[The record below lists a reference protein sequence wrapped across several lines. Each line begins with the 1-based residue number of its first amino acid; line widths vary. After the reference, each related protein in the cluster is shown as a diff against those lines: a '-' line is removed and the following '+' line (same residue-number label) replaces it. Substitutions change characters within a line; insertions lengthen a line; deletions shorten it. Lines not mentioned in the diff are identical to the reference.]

1 MFNLQCQAA
10 RLRRKIQLIQ
20 KAINH
25 NKDINTALI
34 ERQLDIEYEEWQLKI
49 TKMFANIAI
58 SKARLKSLMSQ
69 EESKQLQ
76 SLYRELVKTLHPD
89 VNENQVEKYKLLWNQ
104 TQQAYLNGDIEELK
118 TIKLLLDNISNDS
131 DDNFQV
137 NGTIHPSLSTD
148 ATYKTLIEKLDKNIQ
163 LVKEK
168 IFNIMEYIKKIKNE
182 FPFTIENKIEDEK
195 WVNKK
200 NSEIF
205 EKQEIIKSQIKD
217 LKNIIDSIILDNINK
232 ISSLDGDG
240 YLENK

>member
-1 MFNLQCQAA
+1 
-10 RLRRKIQLIQ
+10 
-20 KAINH
+20 
-25 NKDINTALI
+25 
-34 ERQLDIEYEEWQLKI
+34 
-49 TKMFANIAI
+49 MFANIAI
-58 SKARLKSLMSQ
+58 SKVRLKSLMSQ

-89 VNENQVEKYKLLWNQ
+89 VNENQTEKYKLLWNQ

-118 TIKLLLDNISNDS
+118 TIKLLLDNTNNDS

-148 ATYKTLIEKLDKNIQ
+148 TTYKTLIEKLDKNIQ

-168 IFNIMEYIKKIKNE
+168 IFNIMEYVKKIKNE
-182 FPFTIENKIEDEK
+182 FPFTIEDKIEDEK

-205 EKQEIIKSQIKD
+205 EKQGIIKSQIKD
-217 LKNIIDSIILDNINK
+217 LKNVIDSIILDNINK

-240 YLENK
+240 YLGNK